1 MPMLCQVAVWD
12 GRGRIGSM
20 SEPRV
25 RRIEA
30 RPVTPEVEEYRTLS
44 GLAVTPVPDSPE
56 AAARELVRLSR
67 FRGRPA
73 LLRGTLR
80 FGRGLLLI
88 RVADLDGDGQNEMLV
103 VDADHNVHTPRRYR
117 DPNEVEG
124 PATWLIGSHRFRG
137 RPLGVSFSTFGV
149 FNRKEAIVTSIEEHS
164 DGSVYRELKLTCDGQ
179 NWDVAELEHRN
190 TARAA
195 GVGGSGGEIR
205 LIGDSSEPGRVPV
218 LRARPEDGRL
228 WVEILDDR
236 QLRRP
241 GESRE
246 SRGLSFLPGEVAD
259 LVLCEDEL
267 VVAYT
272 RGGLQRIDR
281 EGRLRELL
289 FPEWRFVCLAHVSAR
304 RLGVQSPLPGSG
316 LLLGGTTFGY
326 VFAMDTLHGGV
337 LWRMDAGF
345 LFSSMTL
352 ADAENTGRTD
362 LVLGGIDGSMR
373 IYELTDMPLIDQRC
387 RRLYSVLG
395 TSAVDRLVG
404 LAPATHEAHAAVQLY
419 LLSRVLESTGP
430 AGQAVVDLVRW
441 FTSGQPGWH
450 QLPER
455 AQREAVVTLE
465 HFLLLHLPQLARD
478 EVRATRTGPLPML
491 TLKQMQSAL
500 PIESHLAGDQ
510 DTRLLLARTVLAELV
525 EIYLGAPRLVRHQID
540 RISRRLLEQ
549 YWLHAQG
556 TGVDEAASSDSP
568 PPELK
573 RLLSVRSLRAR
584 EYAQTLRFEAEQRL
598 RHLAERADRGEP
610 PSASSSSEEH
620 DAVVLRVLR
629 AIGLMEELRS
639 DRFSVE
645 TERLD
650 FAATA
655 IDPLAGPLAG
665 PLQQTGPGTAATT
678 SVWPRG
684 CWVVGVDRAAML
696 RVEPLDTAAQREAE
710 LGLSPGEAP
719 PSANSPQRVPP
730 APSQGS
736 PRPSEPWPWQQR
748 RAGPA
753 VRLPARGSVRFV
765 EVRRLWQQ
773 GGVISPAVIVGI
785 DEGGDT
791 RVYFYVLRPDGGI
804 DLRAEARCGGSGAE
818 PIGYEVDPTGREALV
833 LRVPPTSERGR
844 TLVLSVEVI
853 DGQVR
858 AQALPNELLSVSANR
873 SGSLHVTTSRITL
886 RKPGRAPLSAP
897 APVGACG
904 GALNEGGELLAV
916 GTTTGQV
923 QLFTTEGDSL
933 RLVAQHLFSKGI
945 STLCFLPEGVFG
957 CPALA
962 IGTEDEQIHII
973 AIDYLH
979 DGQELVRLAVGGT
992 PQRLLC
998 RPLVS
1003 EDGKNDG
1010 YRLLILLHG
1019 GVLAS
1024 WEAHPQDGHHELIG
1038 RLLDLGARASGSRAN
1053 VLRAAMRGYG
1063 PHIRAVAVREL
1074 LQSAREGRIA
1084 GSILTSGL
1092 TSGPSAGPTSGSGG
1106 ATNAAGAG
1114 TASTQSLPPAPSK
1127 SSISGPRATVPPP
1140 ARTSTPPSLPKTGG
1154 TGGLGTAPAPVS
1166 SQGRAQPERGTPAVS
1181 SVLHIC
1187 RLMCQ
1192 PDPSHDAW
1200 LSGGT
1205 RPALTPPAG
1214 LPAPSASQRSELH
1227 DLSTWP
1233 LPRPPR
1239 HRLIIVQML
1248 EALVPIA
1255 LAGSGSGADQQQAR
1269 LARELCARLVG
1280 LCEEPLS
1287 VRGDL
1292 LQLIERNIRPE
1303 HIDDLVGWL
1312 PSLILNDSRSAAWPF
1327 ATDAA
1332 AALFLRHLQRL
1343 DRAKIFDHNE
1353 PLFFK
1358 NMVAV
1363 LEAVAPTQPSRFLL
1377 TNIALLLRSAL
1388 SWERPYLAGDLART
1402 RLYLPHAVIEAMCQ
1416 PEILPDPDAR
1426 AFLLGLSRRWG
1437 PRLPT
1442 VGAEDLEDSLS
1453 DAGGRSESE
1462 LYWRF
1467 EAAVDNGFDQMYY
1480 ERLGDELSRSGLG
1493 VTADGVSPDAW
1504 ALADIVRGI
1513 QRLFDVSN
1521 LAELSASL
1529 QASTVDKALGPL
1541 RAQRSLSAQHLSY
1554 RYRDIAWGFFDET
1567 AYAAEQSFL
1576 SHELQDVDRKT
1587 NKAQIAHSLDEVASN
1602 LELRRSALR
1611 QKLLEQLTAG
1621 PPLSHPG
1628 AFVARMLAVRPTA
1641 TVVAVLSVWWQVLVE
1656 EATRLRTEPDFEV
1669 RLVSDLGVSE
1679 GRRVHRHAVIL
1690 ASDAARTAHGV
1701 ILSVR
1706 STEPKEVRA
1715 RPLEHEAQDL
1725 EPGQELGLVVDS
1737 PASIAA
1743 EGLRY
1748 RVEIELM
1755 HDGDKRTVRLVEGQ
1769 FRREQ
1774 RQTARALF
1782 DSFSERLPT
1791 LFQARRD
1798 QLLEL
1803 LKPTGAAVAVVTA
1816 FPAHAHELFAEAIGL
1831 DWPERPVDTLEQW
1844 RMVNVAARA
1853 QTPGSGGGQSGP
1865 VLARAT
1871 NPSLRDL
1878 IQQVAVRLGNVL
1890 NLPSA
1895 ERLDT
1900 AEALLRAI
1908 SESPVAAANSRGLI
1922 LLGLPELVE
1931 RARLDESEQ
1940 RQLLQLGARICL
1952 AYRGRSLVLLSPQAA
1967 ALSLMMPS
1975 PSPGNPSQP
1984 SLAGAS
1990 LAELSGVR
1998 HIELLDLD
2006 HVADPYSMHRT
2017 DDRMRSELEGSL
2029 GYQVTAREEK
2039 QLSPSSSA
2047 PPGSSAVPITTAQTS
2062 IRALIDTAGT
2072 DLRLIAECLPV
2083 VEQALRERSRAPLS
2097 PSAFETRV
2105 GTYLQPVWSAL
2116 PLPHKLYLAA
2126 LCSDSVDLDVSDL
2139 RPGMVVDS
2147 PVYSISGKDR
2157 LPTSK
2162 IIAAAGL
2169 RLDQRTIDDL
2179 SKVMWLKKVRVRGSV
2194 HETRSVL
2201 WTYLKQPRP
2210 RVRNRGGDETARS
2223 GDRWL
2228 EPSVNDL
2235 RRLGLLR
2242 ALRLGGD
2249 KVFYAFTSSA
2259 VREWLR
2265 GLLGV
2270 ADGETGLPN
2279 TIDGRNLVRQL
2290 PLWDAAAVDRALG
2303 GNSAQLRAVLG
2314 WNRPGVQGLQNRWQ
2328 DFLDLSRAC
2337 RKWMD
2342 SQDEHRFVEALARY
2356 FRLDLVDGTQVDE
2369 VPHSAIPMRS
2379 VQVRFREKRQ
2389 LPWLKRVVLYMPAAQ
2404 PDRPT
2409 LEQVQ
2414 IDLRAR
2420 LPMLSSGSS
2429 GPNLLPRPDAGYAGL
2444 SGGDGTI
2451 SDTSLSAIVVVPE
2464 LLPEVLGWSR
2474 NLFHVAAID
2483 VADLQHAALHDH
2495 PVEELIRRLAAAASY
2510 AALSPFR
2517 SKMGL
2522 ANQELIEEMF
2532 YGRRALLEEIRG
2544 QRQENFL
2551 IVGPRKI
2558 GKTSLLQRVRFELER
2573 QGYRVIPRGMD
2584 YTTSPSSRELLK
2596 AMISE
2601 LWEDIDPMRAA
2612 AGFALG
2618 ETLPPLRSV
2627 VDQWAH
2633 RQPDRSIAI
2642 VLDEI
2647 DTILRTE
2654 RRAYL
2659 LGEWREAWTLGQ
2671 ALATL
2676 LPVTSPACSD
2686 DQLAALSKSLLAAGW
2701 STDVV
2706 DGVLEGLKT
2715 PAEERRQSPILEE
2728 LRSVG
2733 ALLLQG
2739 GAVCRVILAGHAEM
2753 VEARWDL
2760 FGPLLNF
2767 AKLRMLGPL
2776 DESSAER
2783 MVREPFARLGLR
2795 FESANAEQ
2803 LLLDK
2808 TFRVPAWIQHCGALI
2823 IQSIDERLRVSR
2835 REEQKITERD
2845 VSAALEKVHAEE
2857 RAALQ
2862 SENGMYMLGPEC
2874 SFVLLSLVDEPWF
2887 TIDGAIDFL
2896 HVFFQ
2901 TLDPSDRKKITPK
2914 EEDYFTAFAHEPVRR
2929 IIRDLTNTF
2938 YLFSDEAEYLTTEG
2952 RVSSSAPNLL
2962 PISLDAL
2969 AAGVPGDPNR
2979 DRLRKSYKVNRSMVA
2994 TVFHDELALPKRI
3007 ELARRAL
3014 GLWRERRG
3022 VWGRSAGK

>member
-1 MPMLCQVAVWD
+1 
-12 GRGRIGSM
+12 M

-30 RPVTPEVEEYRTLS
+30 RPATPEVEEYRALS
-44 GLAVTPVPDSPE
+44 SLALTPVPDSQE
-56 AAARELVRLSR
+56 QAARELVRLCR

-73 LLRGTLR
+73 LLRSNLR

-103 VDADHNVHTPRRYR
+103 VDADHNVHTPRRFR
-117 DPNEVEG
+117 DPNEVDG

-137 RPLGVSFSTFGV
+137 RPLGVSFATFGV
-149 FNRKEAIVTSIEEHS
+149 FNRKEAIVTSLEEHA

-195 GVGGSGGEIR
+195 GIGASGGEIR

-241 GESRE
+241 HEGRE
-246 SRGLSFLPGEVAD
+246 GRGPTFLPGEVAD

-281 EGRLRELL
+281 DGRLREPL
-289 FPEWRFVCLAHVSAR
+289 FPEWRFVCLAHASAR
-304 RLGVQSPLPGSG
+304 KLGVQSPLPGSG

-326 VFAMDTLHGGV
+326 VFAMDTLHGNV

-352 ADAENTGRTD
+352 ADAENTGRVD

-373 IYELTDMPLIDQRC
+373 VYELTDLPLIDQRC
-387 RRLYSVLG
+387 RKLYSALG
-395 TSAVDRLVG
+395 SSAVDRLVG
-404 LAPATHEAHAAVQLY
+404 MAPAMHEAHAAVQLY
-419 LLSRVLESTGP
+419 LLSRVLESSGP

-441 FTSGQPGWH
+441 FTPGHPGWH

-478 EVRATRTGPLPML
+478 EVRATRTGPLPLL
-491 TLKQMQSAL
+491 TLKQMQNTL
-500 PIESHLAGDQ
+500 HVENHHVGDP

-525 EIYLGAPRLVRHQID
+525 EIYLGSPRLVRHQID

-556 TGVDEAASSDSP
+556 TGVDEAATSDSP

-598 RHLAERADRGEP
+598 RHLADRADRGEP
-610 PSASSSSEEH
+610 NSSSIHEEH

-655 IDPLAGPLAG
+655 IDPLPGPLAG
-665 PLQQTGPGTAATT
+665 PLHQTGPATASAAMA
-678 SVWPRG
+678 WPRG
-684 CWVVGVDRAAML
+684 CWVVGVDRTGTL
-696 RVEPLDTAAQREAE
+696 RVEPLESPAARDGDAGMGSMGPDGSSSSSDSQSGSQLA
-710 LGLSPGEAP
+710 
-719 PSANSPQRVPP
+719 Q
-730 APSQGS
+730 PSQRS
-736 PRPSEPWPWQQR
+736 PRSEPWPWQQR

-753 VRLPARGSVRFV
+753 VRLPSRGTVRFV

-773 GGVISPAVIVGI
+773 GGVVSPAVIVGV
-785 DEGGDT
+785 DENHDT
-791 RVYFYVLRPDGGI
+791 HVYFYVLRPDGGI
-804 DLRAEARCGGSGAE
+804 DLRAEARCGGAGAE
-818 PIGYEVDPTGREALV
+818 PIGFEVDPSGREALV

-844 TLVLSVEVI
+844 TLVLSVEVV

-858 AQALPNELLSVSANR
+858 AQALPSELLSVSSND
-873 SGSLHVTTSRITL
+873 SGSLHVTASRILL
-886 RKPGRAPLSAP
+886 RKPGRAAVSAP
-897 APVGACG
+897 APVGACS
-904 GALNEGGELLAV
+904 GALNQSGDLLAV

-923 QLFTTEGDSL
+923 QLFTIDGESL

-957 CPALA
+957 TSALA

-973 AIDYLH
+973 AIDYLR

-998 RPLVS
+998 RPLVN
-1003 EDGKNDG
+1003 EEGENDG
-1010 YRLLILLHG
+1010 YRLLILLQG

-1024 WEAHPQDGHHELIG
+1024 WEAHPQDGHRELIE
-1038 RLLDLGARASGSRAN
+1038 RLLDLGSRAAGSRAN
-1053 VLRAAMRGYG
+1053 VLRAALRGYG

-1084 GSILTSGL
+1084 GSILTSGM
-1092 TSGPSAGPTSGSGG
+1092 TSGPGTGG
-1106 ATNAAGAG
+1106 AGHVAHSA
-1114 TASTQSLPPAPSK
+1114 QSLPGVTNALAK
-1127 SSISGPRATVPPP
+1127 SAISGPRPTVAPPT
-1140 ARTSTPPSLPKTGG
+1140 RTSTPPSVPKATMAGA
-1154 TGGLGTAPAPVS
+1154 TASGAHAPGSV
-1166 SQGRAQPERGTPAVS
+1166 RTQPERGTPAVS

-1192 PDPSHDAW
+1192 ADPAQETW

-1205 RPALTPPAG
+1205 RPALTPPTG
-1214 LPAPSASQRSELH
+1214 FPAPSRSELH

-1239 HRLIIVQML
+1239 HRLAIVQML

-1255 LAGSGSGADQQQAR
+1255 LAGPGSGADQQQAR
-1269 LARELCARLVG
+1269 LARELCARMVQ

-1287 VRGDL
+1287 IRGDL
-1292 LQLIERNIRPE
+1292 LQIVERHIRPE
-1303 HIDDLVGWL
+1303 HIDDLIGWL
-1312 PSLILNDSRSAAWPF
+1312 PSLILQDSRSAAWPF

-1343 DRAKIFDHNE
+1343 DRAKIFDLNE

-1363 LEAVAPTQPSRFLL
+1363 LEAVSPTQPSRFLL

-1416 PEILPDPDAR
+1416 PEILPDPDSR
-1426 AFLLGLSRRWG
+1426 AFILGLSRRWG

-1442 VGAEDLEDSLS
+1442 IGSDDLEDAVG
-1453 DAGGRSESE
+1453 DAGSGSESE

-1513 QRLFDVSN
+1513 QRMFDVSN
-1521 LAELSASL
+1521 LAELLASL
-1529 QASTVDKALGPL
+1529 QPSAIDKALGPL
-1541 RAQRSLSAQHLSY
+1541 RAQRSLSGQHLSY
-1554 RYRDIAWGFFDET
+1554 RYRDLAWGFFDEA
-1567 AYAAEQSFL
+1567 AYAAEQAFL
-1576 SHELQDVDRKT
+1576 SHALQDIDRKT
-1587 NKAQIAHSLDEVASN
+1587 NKAQTAHSLDEVAAN
-1602 LELRRSALR
+1602 LEQRRSALR
-1611 QKLLEQLTAG
+1611 QRLLEQLTAG

-1628 AFVARMLAVRPTA
+1628 AFVARMLAVRSTA
-1641 TVVAVLSVWWQVLVE
+1641 TVVAVLSMWWQVLLE

-1706 STEPKEVRA
+1706 TTEPKEVRA
-1715 RPLEHEAQDL
+1715 RALDNEPLDL

-1737 PASIAA
+1737 PAGIAA

-1748 RVEIELM
+1748 RVEIELI

-1803 LKPTGAAVAVVTA
+1803 MKPTTAALAVVTA
-1816 FPAHAHELFAEAIGL
+1816 FPAHAYELFAEAIGL

-1853 QTPGSGGGQSGP
+1853 VTPGSGGGQSGP
-1865 VLARAT
+1865 VLARAAS
-1871 NPSLRDL
+1871 PSLRDL
-1878 IQQVAVRLGNVL
+1878 IQQISLRLGNVL

-1900 AEALLRAI
+1900 SEALLRAI
-1908 SESPVAAANSRGLI
+1908 SESPVAAASARGLI
-1922 LLGLPELVE
+1922 LLGLPELAE
-1931 RARLDESEQ
+1931 RARLDETDQ

-1967 ALSLMMPS
+1967 ALSLMMP
-1975 PSPGNPSQP
+1975 PPAPGAMVGLGQ
-1984 SLAGAS
+1984 AGAS
-1990 LAELSGVR
+1990 LAESSGAR

-2017 DDRMRSELEGSL
+2017 DDRMRSELEQSL
-2029 GYQVTAREEK
+2029 SYQLHAREEK
-2039 QLSPSSSA
+2039 SLSPSSSA
-2047 PPGSSAVPITTAQTS
+2047 PPGASALPITTAQTS
-2062 IRALIDTAGT
+2062 MRTLIDAAGT

-2126 LCSDSVDLDVSDL
+2126 LCSDAVDLDVNDL

-2179 SKVMWLKKVRVRGSV
+2179 SKVMWLKKVRIRGSV

-2210 RVRNRGGDETARS
+2210 RVRSRGSDETARS

-2228 EPSVNDL
+2228 EPTVNDL
-2235 RRLGLLR
+2235 RRLGLVR

-2249 KVFYAFTSSA
+2249 KVFNAFTSSA

-2270 ADGETGLPN
+2270 SDGETGLPN

-2342 SQDEHRFVEALARY
+2342 AQDEHRFIEALARY

-2389 LPWLKRVVLYMPAAQ
+2389 LPWLKRVVLYLPASQ
-2404 PDRPT
+2404 PERST

-2429 GPNLLPRPDAGYAGL
+2429 GPNLMPRADSSYGNLG
-2444 SGGDGTI
+2444 GGDGTI

-2464 LLPEVLGWSR
+2464 LAPEVLGWSR

-2601 LWEDIDPMRAA
+2601 LWEDIDPARAA

-2618 ETLPPLRSV
+2618 EALPPLRSV

-2633 RQPDRSIAI
+2633 RHPDRSIAI

-2676 LPVTSPACSD
+2676 LPITAPACTE
-2686 DQLAALSKSLLAAGW
+2686 DQLTDLATSLRQTGW
-2701 STDVV
+2701 SRDVI
-2706 DGVLEGLKT
+2706 DGILEGLRT
-2715 PAEERRQSPILEE
+2715 PAEERRQSPLLEE
-2728 LRSVG
+2728 LRSVA

-2795 FESANAEQ
+2795 FESATAEQ

-2901 TLDPSDRKKITPK
+2901 TLEPGDRRKITST
-2914 EEDYFTAFAHEPVRR
+2914 EEDYFAAFSHEPVRR
-2929 IIRDLTNTF
+2929 IVRDLTNTF

-2952 RVSSSAPNLL
+2952 RVSSSAPNLM

-2979 DRLRKSYKVNRSMVA
+2979 DRLRKSYKVNRSMVS

-3007 ELARRAL
+3007 ELARRAM